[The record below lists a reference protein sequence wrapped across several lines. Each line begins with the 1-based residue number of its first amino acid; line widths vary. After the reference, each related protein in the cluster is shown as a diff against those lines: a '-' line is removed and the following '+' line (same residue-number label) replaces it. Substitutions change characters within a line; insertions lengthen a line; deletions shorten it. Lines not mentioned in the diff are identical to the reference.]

1 MRIALDGLRRM
12 LLLRRPRAALG
23 SRARALCAAAGAHLA
38 VLQLYRL
45 QPAPMPPGVQPR
57 LLLADGQALSAEDSA
72 ARLAEASDRGE
83 VVLVTESTLR
93 QLLGGE
99 AEQGQQALS
108 GGAAGGG
115 GAGLL
120 ADGRSD
126 GPGAAVAR
134 RPGVPEAT
142 LPATVSQETL
152 PAVLAEHGVP
162 LKDALAASAA
172 PPPDW
177 GAAAALQQGEAAP
190 PQGPQLELLHAA
202 ADGDAPAL
210 EALLPQLT
218 RTRTLSLAL
227 ALTPTLLGAASAAQ
241 RRRHRHRHAAL
252 RRHRSASG
260 VG

>member
-1 MRIALDGLRRM
+1 M

-23 SRARALCAAAGAHLA
+23 SRALCAAAGAHIA

-83 VVLVTESTLR
+83 GELVTESTLR

-115 GAGLL
+115 AGLL
-120 ADGRSD
+120 AEGRSD
-126 GPGAAVAR
+126 GPGAAAAR
-134 RPGVPEAT
+134 RAGVTEAT
-142 LPATVSQETL
+142 PPATVSQETL

-210 EALLPQLT
+210 EALLPQL
-218 RTRTLSLAL
+218 
-227 ALTPTLLGAASAAQ
+227 SAADIATAMPPSGGTALHLPISPYISLYLPISPRAGS
-241 RRRHRHRHAAL
+241 RRSRL
-252 RRHRSASG
+252 SASTCRR
-260 VG
+260 

>member
-1 MRIALDGLRRM
+1 M

-23 SRARALCAAAGAHLA
+23 SRALCAAAGAHIA

-115 GAGLL
+115 ASLL
-120 ADGRSD
+120 AEGRSD
-126 GPGAAVAR
+126 GPGAAAAR
-134 RPGVPEAT
+134 RPGVTEAT
-142 LPATVSQETL
+142 PPATVSQETL
-152 PAVLAEHGVP
+152 PAVLAQHGVP

-177 GAAAALQQGEAAP
+177 GAAAALQQGEA
-190 PQGPQLELLHAA
+190 
-202 ADGDAPAL
+202 
-210 EALLPQLT
+210 
-218 RTRTLSLAL
+218 RTLTLTLAL
-227 ALTPTLLGAASAAQ
+227 ALALAVSLTLVLALAPAPTLILTLTLTLTPSKA
-241 RRRHRHRHAAL
+241 RRRHRKGRSSNCCTRPRTATRPRS
-252 RRHRSASG
+252 RRCFRS
-260 VG
+260 